1 MPRGPRAGHRPR
13 RLLPCVL
20 ATLLATVACTS
31 TGGGPPTPRATA
43 STPAVRAP
51 DRQHPVLAFLRYEK
65 EPDMA
70 VVMADAAGRTWKAA
84 DVPPVYSPLAGSRS
98 WPTRLVWSP
107 DADRLAWLDEDDWAE
122 TGEIHLLDVRTGR
135 ETSRP
140 CPCSG
145 VGFLGEDAVSLS
157 TDGRSLLLF
166 PPDGTARRIALS
178 EHLLPYSK
186 LAAGGADD
194 VVLFSKLTEGPG
206 LGVFRGEGT
215 LAVADRRGKVRQ
227 LLPGK
232 GHTIL
237 HETRR
242 QPGGPAVA
250 WSNHDSGGVC
260 WGRESVLT
268 HAVTTGGPRRPLPD
282 DAAFRHALVPEARL
296 VTSLDWAG
304 DGLTVTFSA
313 LPNCSVMYPERSA
326 SYYVHDGRW
335 TYLGSGMLGIAYG
348 ADGRVARFDAPVYG
362 KATIDSGP
370 TTGRLTLTT
379 GGERHVLGEGV
390 SLFAFTPA
398 ESAAA
403 RPPSAPAPQP
413 SEGVTA
419 EDDHGAPLPDAVRVL
434 ARNIE
439 AAAAEGDTGR
449 LDALCDPCSTAEHDW
464 IRSAEGPRA
473 VLRAIRTH
481 PRRVDAEL
489 VYPGP
494 GSCADA
500 IDREDTCT
508 PQQLRDAAVLGLKP
522 GLGPSY
528 SAAEAVRVPLT
539 LRIEGGTARWTGL
552 AAG

>member
-1 MPRGPRAGHRPR
+1 M
-13 RLLPCVL
+13 
-20 ATLLATVACTS
+20 
-31 TGGGPPTPRATA
+31 
-43 STPAVRAP
+43 
-51 DRQHPVLAFLRYEK
+51 
-65 EPDMA
+65 
-70 VVMADAAGRTWKAA
+70 
-84 DVPPVYSPLAGSRS
+84 
-98 WPTRLVWSP
+98 
-107 DADRLAWLDEDDWAE
+107 
-122 TGEIHLLDVRTGR
+122 RTGR

-178 EHLLPYSK
+178 ERLLPYSK

-206 LGVFRGEGT
+206 VFRGEGT

-232 GHTIL
+232 GRTTL
-237 HETRR
+237 NEARR
-242 QPGGPAVA
+242 QPGGPSVA
-250 WSNHDSGGVC
+250 WSNHDSGGAC

-268 HAVTTGGPRRPLPD
+268 HAVTAGGPRRSSPD

-348 ADGRVARFDAPVYG
+348 ADGRVARFDDPVYG
-362 KATIDSGP
+362 KLTIDSGP

-379 GGERHVLGEGV
+379 GGETHVLGEGV

-398 ESAAA
+398 ESAGA

-413 SEGVTA
+413 SEGVTT
-419 EDDHGAPLPDAVRVL
+419 EDDHGAALPDAVRVL

-439 AAAAEGDTGR
+439 AAAADGDTGR

-481 PRRVDAEL
+481 PRRVGAEL
-489 VYPGP
+489 VYPGLT
-494 GSCADA
+494 SCADA
-500 IDREDTCT
+500 IDRENTCT